1 MGTREAIV
9 EACSALIA
17 EEGVAALSLRKVA
30 ARVGIQAPSIY
41 QHFDSKEALLAASRA
56 AALQALGHYLAASPQ
71 GRDPRARLV
80 ATGLGYVA
88 FAKEQPRFFT
98 LLFMETPSGRRS
110 LDEAPDADSPYL
122 WLLQGVHLFLGA
134 DHPRAEWLAFGIWSL
149 VHGAAV
155 LRQTH
160 LKDFDGPLDEGIH
173 ANLEA
178 LLDGWAQP
186 TPVPKAAAQRRGRRT

>member
-1 MGTREAIV
+1 LGTREAIV

-41 QHFDSKEALLAASRA
+41 QHFDSKEALLAAARA
-56 AALQALGHYLAASPQ
+56 AALQALGHYLAASPH
-71 GRDPRARLV
+71 GRDARARLL

-98 LLFMETPSGRRS
+98 LLFMETGSGRRS
-110 LDEAPDADSPYL
+110 LDEAPDADSPYV
-122 WLLQGVHLFLGA
+122 WLLQGVHQFLGA

-160 LKDFDGPLDEGIH
+160 LKDFDGPLDEGVH

-178 LLDGWAQP
+178 LLDGWAAP
-186 TPVPKAAAQRRGRRT
+186 GALPKASARRRGR